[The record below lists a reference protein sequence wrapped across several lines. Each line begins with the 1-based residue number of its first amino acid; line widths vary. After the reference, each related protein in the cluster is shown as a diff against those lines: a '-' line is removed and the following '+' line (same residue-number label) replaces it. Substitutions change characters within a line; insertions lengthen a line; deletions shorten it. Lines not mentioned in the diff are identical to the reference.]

1 MSGDIQPL
9 TSITATPLVREK
21 RHYPNEQKQQK
32 KSTAD
37 EVKQDSGIANNE
49 LDNAG
54 EENMDND
61 NKSAGIKH
69 IDEYA

>member
-1 MSGDIQPL
+1 MSSDIQPL

-37 EVKQDSGIANNE
+37 EAEQDSSVENDEA
-49 LDNAG
+49 DNAG
-54 EENMDND
+54 EENIDIEKKN
-61 NKSAGIKH
+61 AGVKH
-69 IDEYA
+69 IDEYV